1 MFRKPEFG
9 NKVFLIAVPNE
20 SLTATWTLMDL
31 QGNLDKQFQVRFCTS
46 KNAARPKEK
55 EIWPETPEENLER
68 LADCG
73 VPVDRRVPKCSNC
86 NGKNSGTNEYPITF
100 ANTRQQSWDTSSL
113 VVQKKLGRLPTNLK
127 SSATSVRRLAIASVT
142 APRLALISLLA
153 ETVV

>member
-86 NGKNSGTNEYPITF
+86 NGKNSGRTSTLSHLLIH
-100 ANTRQQSWDTSSL
+100 ANRVGTHQVSL
-113 VVQKKLGRLPTNLK
+113 
-127 SSATSVRRLAIASVT
+127 SRRS
-142 APRLALISLLA
+142 
-153 ETVV
+153 